1 MIKFFTNTT
10 ESCSSLRNDDE
21 CSDFTA
27 QLGDSEKKYKK
38 QEAIVYTD
46 QCWFCP
52 RDWFLDEKMDL
63 CAMINELLTNLLLRC
78 NNIYQ
83 HKDDFVIFLC
93 KKFFFS
99 EILSPQSLYSKV
111 ILIMKVFRNLHQL
124 LLAPPGF
131 SWPTLFPGKLGETK
145 TNYFFRTWTWSENQL
160 IVMNQAVVVVVVEF
174 YLQSSVCCVRVRNVE
189 SNLVW
194 QIWQAGNSAV
204 SFALHNLVL
213 SSCSHDLVNA
223 IQVNFYCPI
232 IFQL

>member
-1 MIKFFTNTT
+1 MMMNVQTSLLSSETLRKNTKSRRQLFTQTNVGFAREIDSWMKRWICVQWSMSSALTYYYAATTCTNTRMI
-10 ESCSSLRNDDE
+10 SS
-21 CSDFTA
+21 F
-27 QLGDSEKKYKK
+27 
-38 QEAIVYTD
+38 
-46 QCWFCP
+46 FCVK
-52 RDWFLDEKMDL
+52 L
-63 CAMINELLTNLLLRC
+63 
-78 NNIYQ
+78 
-83 HKDDFVIFLC
+83 
-93 KKFFFS
+93 FFFC

-160 IVMNQAVVVVVVEF
+160 IVMNQAVVVVVEF
-174 YLQSSVCCVRVRNVE
+174 YLQWLQSSVCCVRVRNVE